1 MQVPDLVPATSYG
14 AGQAPCQ
21 CTYALIHSRHPA
33 WLAASVSD
41 HDLHRRDEVASTA
54 QWAGRLN
61 GHAEQ
66 NLEEKV
72 ISPSTSVR
80 LLAWTTAA
88 IHQVCQVTGFLTA
101 QVLRICDAGSSV
113 VPLNSRVGPK
123 SDRARVS
130 LFRTRATPL
139 FYYLILW
146 SHLISVGSVSVDVRV
161 DVDPTR
167 TSETDMAKHVGYREA
182 LQPVSTYDLPR
193 TAKRSYRRAYARSC
207 RQGGAFYK
215 GIAQL
220 VQTSAHHIQNSRT
233 SYQAPGSAESTANAD
248 LECGRPT
255 CISLPRTSNV
265 RHRCLP

>member
-1 MQVPDLVPATSYG
+1 MGMP
-14 AGQAPCQ
+14 
-21 CTYALIHSRHPA
+21 
-33 WLAASVSD
+33 
-41 HDLHRRDEVASTA
+41 
-54 QWAGRLN
+54 
-61 GHAEQ
+61 EQ

-130 LFRTRATPL
+130 LFRTRAIPL

-193 TAKRSYRRAYARSC
+193 AAKTVLSSC
-207 RQGGAFYK
+207 ICQVLPTGG
-215 GIAQL
+215 
-220 VQTSAHHIQNSRT
+220 
-233 SYQAPGSAESTANAD
+233 
-248 LECGRPT
+248 
-255 CISLPRTSNV
+255 SLLQ
-265 RHRCLP
+265 RHRAVGTDQCTSHPEQ